1 MEKEPTI
8 KDVLTEISLLKEYFT
23 HELKFGFD
31 SVREDFR
38 NELKSEI
45 KGCIHMLRNE
55 IQESA
60 ATLYSNIKYEMDT
73 KFLEVNEKIDNVRID
88 LNGVKDELRTFKL
101 ETRHNFA
108 DVMDMFK
115 TLSTKVYEDHEP
127 RLTALERA

>member
-8 KDVLTEISLLKEYFT
+8 KDVLTELSLFKEYFT
-23 HELKFGFD
+23 HELKFGLD
-31 SVREDFR
+31 SVRE
-38 NELKSEI
+38 ELRGEMKSNMHI
-45 KGCIHMLRNE
+45 LRKE

-73 KFLEVNEKIDNVRID
+73 RFLEVNEKIDNVRID

-127 RLTALERA
+127 RLVTLERAQI

>member
-8 KDVLTEISLLKEYFT
+8 KDVLTELSLFREYFT
-23 HELKFGFD
+23 HELH
-31 SVREDFR
+31 SMRLDFR
-38 NELKSEI
+38 SELQSEI
-45 KGCIHMLRNE
+45 KGCVQMLRNE

-73 KFLEVNEKIDNVRID
+73 RFLEVNEKIDNVRID

-127 RLTALERA
+127 RLIALERV